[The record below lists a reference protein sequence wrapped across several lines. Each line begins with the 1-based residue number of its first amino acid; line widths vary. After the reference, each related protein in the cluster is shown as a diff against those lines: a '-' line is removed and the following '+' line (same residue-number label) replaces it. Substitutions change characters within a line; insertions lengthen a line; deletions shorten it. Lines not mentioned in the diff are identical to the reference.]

1 LLLGGVQDEAA
12 VNGALF
18 PLGAD
23 EALPV
28 FDVRR
33 GPSGKALGAAGA
45 MEGGRDEAGGAVA
58 GRNDKAAVLQ
68 PDVYLLDIYAGT
80 CLRKSPIP
88 GLYAPW
94 RRKSRVRSRTEVWFA
109 ASAQN
114 CGKRDLAD

>member
-1 LLLGGVQDEAA
+1 MRGVKEEPA
-12 VNGALF
+12 VKRALF
-18 PLGAD
+18 PFGAD
-23 EALPV
+23 EGLPIL
-28 FDVRR
+28 DVGR
-33 GPSGKALGAAGA
+33 GPGGKSFSAAGA
-45 MEGGRDEAGGAVA
+45 MEGGSDGTGGSVA
-58 GRNDKAAVLQ
+58 GRDDKAAVLQ